1 MAGPT
6 YILIHV
12 FGTVRDELDR
22 EDRGK
27 RTYSAWLREYVSEQ
41 PQRLTEI
48 AWVVDHLTE
57 NGWRVIGSPYDC
69 DVMLDREISRQT
81 AEEELRRA
89 EVWDRLV
96 RIASPTTTARSSGAS
111 IPRASRQARGDG
123 AGCGAPQ
130 RASREAKPTPH
141 PLGDELTELHVHL
154 GGSVDPAAMWGI
166 AAKQGIRLPTKD
178 YWEFVDLITVGKRER
193 KSFEDF
199 LALYRW
205 TELIQSSPLAVEESV
220 TDRGRS
226 VSKATSRRSSSVQPV
241 KQPRGRAYLAHIIM
255 ASIAPDRVMPST
267 GQAGLIFSR
276 PTFTTVSRE
285 PRREGVAY
293 RPGVRGIDIAPTEPR
308 GLPSTATTLR

>member
-69 DVMLDREISRQT
+69 DVMLEREIVRQT

-96 RIASPTTTARSSGAS
+96 RIASPDD
-111 IPRASRQARGDG
+111 DG
-123 AGCGAPQ
+123 HVIW
-130 RASREAKPTPH
+130 REH
-141 PLGDELTELHVHL
+141 PEGK
-154 GGSVDPAAMWGI
+154 PAA
-166 AAKQGIRLPTKD
+166 
-178 YWEFVDLITVGKRER
+178 
-193 KSFEDF
+193 
-199 LALYRW
+199 
-205 TELIQSSPLAVEESV
+205 
-220 TDRGRS
+220 
-226 VSKATSRRSSSVQPV
+226 
-241 KQPRGRAYLAHIIM
+241 
-255 ASIAPDRVMPST
+255 
-267 GQAGLIFSR
+267 
-276 PTFTTVSRE
+276 
-285 PRREGVAY
+285 PRRRRRVR
-293 RPGVRGIDIAPTEPR
+293 RPPTREQ
-308 GLPSTATTLR
+308 GS